1 VSILGNR
8 VLRKEDVKFLTVG
21 GTYVE
26 DTPLQ
31 GAAWVVYV
39 RSPFAHARITGVS
52 TDAARSAPG
61 VLDIVSASDLNLAP
75 IPPGIPIINPAMA
88 RPPLAEGVVRFVG
101 EPVVAVVAASRA
113 EAQDA
118 AELVEVD
125 YDPLPAVVDVR
136 EALEGT
142 TLLFPEAGTNV
153 AFEMAPDL
161 DESFFDGCEVVVRQS
176 ILNQRLAPCPLE
188 VRSAAAS
195 WGEDGRVTLWV
206 SSQAP
211 FAVRASLAA
220 LLGVEESLVHVIS
233 PDVGGGFG
241 SKGSNYPEELLT
253 AVLAKRLGRPVRW
266 TETRSESMLG
276 LGHGR
281 GQHQEVAIGGTRDG
295 RVLAYRLE
303 VIQESGAYP
312 ILGTILPTLTQL
324 MASGTYDIPK
334 IEFRSHS
341 VVTNTTQTTAY
352 RGAGRPEATSAIERA
367 MDLFAAEIGM
377 DPAEVRRRNLITAD
391 RFPVT
396 TAAGATYDSGDYPKA
411 LATVLEAAGYDELRR
426 QQAERRAEGGPLQ
439 LGIGVSTYVEITNGV
454 PGPEFGS
461 VEVLPDGRA
470 VVKTGTSAHGQGHN
484 TAWSMLVADTLGIP
498 IENVEFIQSD
508 TDLVKHGI
516 GTFGSRS
523 LQSGGVAAHKAATKV
538 VEMAKEI
545 AAELLEASPADLV
558 VDKVEGGLQVA
569 GTPIARRSWGEIAQ
583 AAADKGTRLLAEVD
597 YEAGPSFPFGAHVAV
612 VEVDT
617 ETGKVRLLRHVA
629 VDDAGTILN
638 PLLADGQ
645 VHGGIAQG
653 AAQALLE
660 EFRYD
665 EEGNPL
671 TTNLADYPF
680 ISATELPS
688 FERIPMET
696 PNPANE
702 LGAKGIGE
710 SGTIGATPAVQ
721 NAVVDALAHLGVR
734 HVDMP
739 ATPERI
745 WRAIHARG

>member
-1 VSILGNR
+1 MSILGNR
-8 VLRKEDVKFLTVG
+8 VLRKEDAKFLTVG
-21 GTYVE
+21 GSYV
-26 DTPLQ
+26 DDLALD
-31 GAAWVVYV
+31 GAAWVAYV
-39 RSPFAHARITGVS
+39 RSPFAHARIERIS
-52 TDAARSAPG
+52 TEAARRAPG
-61 VLDIVSASDLNLAP
+61 VIDVVSASDLALSA
-75 IPPGIPIINPAMA
+75 IPPAIPIINAAMG

-101 EPVVAVVAASRA
+101 EPVVAIVAESRA
-113 EAQDA
+113 EAADA
-118 AELVEVD
+118 AELVEID
-125 YDPLPAVVDVR
+125 YDPLPAVVDPR
-136 EALEGT
+136 KALEGD

-153 AFEMAPDL
+153 AFEMVPPL
-161 DESFFDGCEVVVRQS
+161 DPSFFEGCEVVVSQK
-176 ILNQRLAPCPLE
+176 IVNQRLAPCPLE
-188 VRSAAAS
+188 VRAAAAS

-211 FAVRASLAA
+211 FAVRASLAG
-220 LLGVEESLVHVIS
+220 LLGVDESTVHVIS

-241 SKGSNYPEELLT
+241 AKGSNYPDELLV

-281 GQHQEVAIGGTRDG
+281 GQLQEATIGGTRDG
-295 RVLAYRLE
+295 KVLAYRLE
-303 VIQESGAYP
+303 VVQDTGAYP
-312 ILGTILPTLTQL
+312 ILGAILPTLTQL
-324 MASGTYDIPK
+324 MATGTYDIAK
-334 IEFRSHS
+334 VEFTGRS
-341 VVTNTTQTTAY
+341 VVTNTTSITAY
-352 RGAGRPEATSAIERA
+352 RGAGRPEATSAVERM
-367 MDLFAAEIGM
+367 MDLFATEIGM
-377 DPAEVRRRNLITAD
+377 DPAEVRRRNLVGPD
-391 RFPVT
+391 RFPFT
-396 TAAGATYDSGDYPKA
+396 TAAGATYDVGDYPKA
-411 LATVLEAAGYDELRR
+411 LETALEASGYEQLRR
-426 QQAERRAEGGPLQ
+426 EQAARRATADPVQ
-439 LGIGVSTYVEITNGV
+439 IGIGLSSYVEITNGV

-470 VVKTGTSAHGQGHN
+470 VVKTGTSGHGQGHA

-498 IENVEFIQSD
+498 IEDVEFVQSD
-508 TDLVKHGI
+508 TDLVAHGI

-545 AAELLEASPADLV
+545 AAELLEADPADLV
-558 VDKVEGGLQVA
+558 VDRVDGGLQVA
-569 GTPIARRSWGEIAQ
+569 GTPVARRGWAELAR
-583 AAADKGTRLLAEVD
+583 AAAEKGAPLLAEID

-617 ETGKVRLLRHVA
+617 DTGKVTLRRHVA

-665 EEGNPL
+665 EDGNPL
-671 TTNLADYPF
+671 TTNLADYTF
-680 ISATELPS
+680 ISAAELPS
-688 FERIPMET
+688 YERIPMET

-739 ATPERI
+739 ATPERV
-745 WRAIHARG
+745 WRALGAHA